1 MKEIIE
7 NKVKEF
13 LYNEIFNIEG
23 MDVWELR
30 EKYLSEMYDVIEKE
44 VDEFIKNKDLDLK
57 IYLED

>member
-13 LYNEIFNIEG
+13 LYNEIFNLEG

-30 EKYLSEMYDVIEKE
+30 EKYLGELFDVVEKE
-44 VDEFIKNKDLDLK
+44 VDLFYIRKG
-57 IYLED
+57 LEE

>member
-23 MDVWELR
+23 MEVWELR
-30 EKYLSEMYDVIEKE
+30 EKYLGEMYDIIEKE
-44 VDEFIKNKDLDLK
+44 VDLFCVNN
-57 IYLED
+57 

>member
-1 MKEIIE
+1 MKEVIE

-30 EKYLSEMYDVIEKE
+30 EEYLGEMYDEIEFS
-44 VDEFIKNKDLDLK
+44 VDEFIKEKEMEK
-57 IYLED
+57 

>member
-7 NKVKEF
+7 NKVNEF
-13 LYNEIFNIEG
+13 LYNEIFNIKG

-44 VDEFIKNKDLDLK
+44 VDEFIKNKD
-57 IYLED
+57 IEE

>member
-1 MKEIIE
+1 MKKIIE

-30 EKYLSEMYDVIEKE
+30 QMVLSKMYDVIEKE
-44 VDEFIKNKDLDLK
+44 VDEFIKNKD
-57 IYLED
+57 IEE

>member
-30 EKYLSEMYDVIEKE
+30 EEYLGEMYDVIEKE
-44 VDEFIKNKDLDLK
+44 VDEFIKNKDL
-57 IYLED
+57 ED